1 MKRFRIRGR
10 IVLFRLHQRQDEFIL
25 IAHQCKG
32 ILSARGEALEPEVP
46 LEEQGEAAHIGGSEI
61 EMFKL
66 HWHHPFMS
74 EGTGA
79 AEPTTP
85 GEPIA
90 RFPRTAGAAT
100 LV

>member
-1 MKRFRIRGR
+1 M
-10 IVLFRLHQRQDEFIL
+10 
-25 IAHQCKG
+25 
-32 ILSARGEALEPEVP
+32 
-46 LEEQGEAAHIGGSEI
+46 GGGEI